1 MATIRRFED
10 LNVWQKA
17 RDLSKV
23 IYLKSIK
30 GSYSKDFALKDQI
43 NAASGS
49 VMDNIAEGFER
60 DGRLEF
66 IQFLSYSKGSAG
78 EVRSQLFRAYDHHHI
93 TDSELAELSD
103 KAEELS
109 QDVGRLHDIF
119 KESKD
124 KGNQY
129 NVSEPDTSYTSDLT
143 EETTVNLKSET

>member
-30 GSYSKDFALKDQI
+30 GSFSKDFALKDQI

-78 EVRSQLFRAYDHHHI
+78 EVRSQLYRAYDTI
-93 TDSELAELSD
+93 ISLI
-103 KAEELS
+103 
-109 QDVGRLHDIF
+109 Q
-119 KESKD
+119 
-124 KGNQY
+124 N
-129 NVSEPDTSYTSDLT
+129 
-143 EETTVNLKSET
+143 